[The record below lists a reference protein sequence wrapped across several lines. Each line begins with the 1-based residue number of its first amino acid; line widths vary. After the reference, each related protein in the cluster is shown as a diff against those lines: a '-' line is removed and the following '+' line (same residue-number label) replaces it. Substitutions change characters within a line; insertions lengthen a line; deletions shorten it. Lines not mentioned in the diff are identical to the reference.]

1 MSLLFVCG
9 KGFKM
14 PLSFSIKLDPR
25 FPTSFSRHVVKE
37 VHSLLKRN
45 ETNINTGVRTRVQET
60 MMEMLFDSPTVSSLM
75 GGSLQAQLGIVDPES
90 KIIEVIDTWMN
101 NIHVSTKAGGS
112 PLLTISIGI
121 LSQGYGDVLSLPAS
135 AYQSAN
141 GEMIEWL
148 RWLLLEGDK
157 TIVDYFFLPG
167 RRTKSRTGLG
177 IMVRK
182 GGREWSIPPEFRGTE
197 TDNFATRALEHLDK
211 ALNTIVESEI
221 KKVFK

>member
-1 MSLLFVCG
+1 
-9 KGFKM
+9 M